1 MKKIYI
7 ILALSLSL
15 QAQTLQE
22 TIDYSIQNNYQ
33 LQIMDEESEIL
44 SQQADIE
51 STWADP
57 ILKSGIN
64 DLQSDNPLSRNVEAM
79 QNQFISISQTIPLS
93 NKLEISSEVEKKKQQ
108 VIEQKRDILKVN
120 IAFGI
125 RKSFIEAYYAK
136 SRLSILDEY
145 ISFLQTPME
154 LLVNLSAIEQNSI
167 EKYIQTQLLQESYQ
181 LQKQTLFQKIEISKE
196 RIELIGNLEIDD
208 FSDKVPSQNYHYQ
221 SVDELLSKIEMQSP
235 ELGMLSALT
244 TVADKN
250 VELAEAK
257 RQADFTVTGGYYQ
270 RFDRDDYI
278 SLSLSFPLFIR
289 DRQSKKKV
297 QAIRRATIQNISYA
311 QTKVQLEQG
320 LKISLHE
327 LRTLHQELEIL
338 DRSREKILKLIDN
351 AKLELITGG
360 SLLHYYELFSQK
372 TNNTLVRN
380 KKELAIAL
388 IENQITQLLGER

>member
-1 MKKIYI
+1 
-7 ILALSLSL
+7 
-15 QAQTLQE
+15 
-22 TIDYSIQNNYQ
+22 
-33 LQIMDEESEIL
+33 
-44 SQQADIE
+44 
-51 STWADP
+51 
-57 ILKSGIN
+57 
-64 DLQSDNPLSRNVEAM
+64 M

-196 RIELIGNLEIDD
+196 RIELIGNLKIDD

-311 QTKVQLEQG
+311 KTKVQLEQG